1 MQDWSRLSP
10 ADIYLLK
17 VNNRYEGAR
26 YEICSKL
33 TIKTPQNDAKSLK
46 SSILD
51 VSQGSEYAFL
61 RFFPDKIYKTYFSN
75 SRTMFPLFTSEAV
88 VRRCSSKY
96 GSLFPYISR
105 PEACNSIK
113 KETLAQ
119 MLSY

>member
-61 RFFPDKIYKTYFSN
+61 RFFPYKIYKTYFSN

-88 VRRCSSKY
+88 VRFK
-96 GSLFPYISR
+96 GLLVKL
-105 PEACNSIK
+105 K
-113 KETLAQ
+113 K
-119 MLSY
+119 

>member
-1 MQDWSRLSP
+1 MQGWSRLSP

-17 VNNRYEGAR
+17 VNNRYERAR

-33 TIKTPQNDAKSLK
+33 TIKNDAKKSLK

-61 RFFPDKIYKTYFSN
+61 RFFPYKIYKTYFSN
-75 SRTMFPLFTSEAV
+75 SRTMLPLFTSEAV

-96 GSLFPYISR
+96 DSLFPYISR
-105 PEACNSIK
+105 SEACNSIK